1 MFSDTYVLFLSAEF
15 LKRVKKGMKKSK
27 KNIYMAMRR
36 PCLAASAFGIYEV
49 LRLPHSEIYM
59 LDKINGLV
67 LPLSFFPLP
76 FYFCFFSPL
85 SMANVKLRAC

>member
-1 MFSDTYVLFLSAEF
+1 M
-15 LKRVKKGMKKSK
+15 KKGKE
-27 KNIYMAMRR
+27 NIYMAMRR

-67 LPLSFFPLP
+67 LSLSFF
-76 FYFCFFSPL
+76 SPAFLFLFL
-85 SMANVKLRAC
+85 SSSLYGECQASCMLKIEVVKKKL